1 MNRPHC
7 PSSLKPPVIESGG
20 SSTKATPS
28 FPVGLCGSLCCLQ
41 RFLTVFQISSHTT
54 DHSSG
59 SPASPGGHFS
69 MAPHGHQREM
79 GLLCRAIRAFH
90 CSHLSKPI
98 ISPHLGLASAK
109 PNVCPYCLCPDEY
122 SSCFRTLSQA
132 SRLRTQQM
140 LPVFPAS
147 VQGWHLGGVLPS
159 CSMSVWESVRQ
170 ERSLCQGCLWE
181 GDWLSSWVLAWPGGC
196 LHIRVLLHLLQA
208 KAELSFWAGVGGAV
222 TCSGWLLV

>member
-79 GLLCRAIRAFH
+79 GLLCHAIRAFH

-98 ISPHLGLASAK
+98 ISPRLGLASAK
-109 PNVCPYCLCPDEY
+109 PNVCPSCLCPDEY
-122 SSCFRTLSQA
+122 LLMLQNPLPGQSPKNRTNVTCFPCVCAGLA
-132 SRLRTQQM
+132 SGRSAPQLLHECLGFCKTGEELVSGMPVGGRLAF
-140 LPVFPAS
+140 L
-147 VQGWHLGGVLPS
+147 LGPG
-159 CSMSVWESVRQ
+159 
-170 ERSLCQGCLWE
+170 
-181 GDWLSSWVLAWPGGC
+181 LAW
-196 LHIRVLLHLLQA
+196 RVPSHTGAAAPPAGESRAQLLGRSGRRSHLL
-208 KAELSFWAGVGGAV
+208 
-222 TCSGWLLV
+222 